1 MPPFARLEPFLLHE
15 SSMVRDSV
23 GFHFFETWSNEE
35 ELAPLVLDACRRYGQ
50 VASLNLLSFGCRF
63 PLSSRSLIE
72 ALRML
77 TESRPPFVEQW
88 ISLAPLSLARG
99 RAELLRS
106 VLSRR
111 AIARLERRTQFHR
124 ETTTELWRRLDG
136 LCHKLD
142 SLAFEPGERDEIDD
156 LLEALAA
163 LERRERVAS
172 KVLALGESA
181 SHLRWALVELSGVMS
196 LSELG
201 GALVDLLGAEEEAI
215 ARAAVDAIARIGS
228 TSVVSSIGTRYSSGS
243 RGFRRF
249 ALSVLKAIKHD
260 TSEALLCELAESER
274 DPALR
279 GRIFDGLRFHFT
291 ERSEMLLRDE
301 LTKTS
306 SWIPPEEIQK
316 ALHVFSRLR
325 GEGAGLDPGDGEICF
340 RIPFAPMNE

>member
-1 MPPFARLEPFLLHE
+1 
-15 SSMVRDSV
+15 
-23 GFHFFETWSNEE
+23 
-35 ELAPLVLDACRRYGQ
+35 
-50 VASLNLLSFGCRF
+50 
-63 PLSSRSLIE
+63 
-72 ALRML
+72 
-77 TESRPPFVEQW
+77 
-88 ISLAPLSLARG
+88 
-99 RAELLRS
+99 
-106 VLSRR
+106 
-111 AIARLERRTQFHR
+111 
-124 ETTTELWRRLDG
+124 
-136 LCHKLD
+136 
-142 SLAFEPGERDEIDD
+142 
-156 LLEALAA
+156 
-163 LERRERVAS
+163 VAS
-172 KVLALGESA
+172 KVLAIGESA

-215 ARAAVDAIARIGS
+215 ARAAVDALARIGS

-301 LTKTS
+301 LTNTS

-316 ALHVFSRLR
+316 ALHVFSQLR